1 MESHLVISSGRK
13 EALMKPSNIYLSR
26 SCSRPSCILA
36 ELYRLLHH
44 VTRRFHGTSHPSRK
58 LLLSILPQL
67 TSKTALLDPASI
79 WTGRCDTTRFLGGV
93 GPLHRLSLAAFRGAL
108 RTLLGCQYQPLF
120 KNRQRWNA
128 KCLLHTVQGHTL
140 LTSTVTEMTTTRTCW
155 CFESRI
161 PLRLDAHSSPPTPH
175 PLPHLTSGTRAGCL
189 AAEIPPAIGWAG
201 VDAIQLNA

>member
-36 ELYRLLHH
+36 ELCRLRRH
-44 VTRRFHGTSHPSRK
+44 VTRRLHGTSHPSRK

-67 TSKTALLDPASI
+67 TSKTALFWIQRPSGLGAAIPPASSAGTVPCTASA
-79 WTGRCDTTRFLGGV
+79 WQPSG
-93 GPLHRLSLAAFRGAL
+93 GAL

-128 KCLLHTVQGHTL
+128 KCLLHTVQGHAL

-155 CFESRI
+155 CFGSRI
-161 PLRLDAHSSPPTPH
+161 PLRLDAHPSLPPH

>member
-1 MESHLVISSGRK
+1 MRWWNHQTFIFHAVAADLPVFWRRSAASSILWPGDFMEPHIRHANSCC
-13 EALMKPSNIYLSR
+13 PSFHDSPPKLHFWIQ
-26 SCSRPSCILA
+26 RPSGLGC
-36 ELYRLLHH
+36 
-44 VTRRFHGTSHPSRK
+44 
-58 LLLSILPQL
+58 
-67 TSKTALLDPASI
+67 
-79 WTGRCDTTRFLGGV
+79 CDTTRVLGGD
-93 GPLHRLSLAAFRGAL
+93 GPPATASAWQPSGGAL
-108 RTLLGCQYQPLF
+108 RTLLGCRYQPLF

-155 CFESRI
+155 CFGSRI
-161 PLRLDAHSSPPTPH
+161 PLRLDAHPSPPNPQ